1 MLGKGVFCF
10 LRDALIG
17 QLQYSEISPRMVLHL
32 RPILSSFLTLDVLDD
47 SLVLVQTGQA
57 DELLSFYPIMP

>member
-17 QLQYSEISPRMVLHL
+17 QLHSEISPRMVLHL
-32 RPILSSFLTLDVLDD
+32 RPILSSFLTIHVLDD